1 MATSTASHIRS
12 ALPSSC
18 SVSPPGENDTV
29 YSFLSNRWMTMGSS
43 TLPAATVVPS
53 TKEDVVAVVRYAAAN
68 GMKVLPQCGGCGGLV
83 VTNNKTIHLDMG
95 KFRSVDVDVVSQTV
109 TFGGGT
115 LTKDLQPA
123 VTEKGF
129 YTGWPNLGVVGM
141 VGNILG
147 GGINLFQGTKG
158 HTCDNLVSAQLV
170 TGTGDI
176 IEVSETSTGSEK
188 ELFNQLKG
196 AGAGFGVV
204 LSMTMRIYPTAELGL
219 AGNSKI
225 PDIMVMFSR
234 DNFDA
239 AAELWEV
246 VSRSPARMTAGFVLM
261 AAPPGMPNA
270 GQPVVMAQASYLG
283 AQADAD
289 EAFAYW
295 KDTAVAERAITVKPG
310 SFELT
315 RMNMQRDA
323 MMTKGSNM
331 DCYNCLVKELSG
343 ATFSRAANR
352 FAEFVDA
359 YGPNI
364 ARCMTVLHP
373 MHANALM
380 KASEGQE
387 SWMCHRDRNFMV
399 QTVPWDLAEEYVEAG
414 RQYGRDILEIVRSE
428 DSSKGTPNAIL
439 AGNARVE
446 ADMTEILTPEK
457 IEIMKK
463 RKQQW
468 DPHGV
473 FWNPAVDGWA
483 DQAK

>member
-1 MATSTASHIRS
+1 MSAFTASQIQS
-12 ALPSSC
+12 ASPPSC
-18 SVSPPGENDTV
+18 TVSTPGENDTV
-29 YSFLSNRWMTMGSS
+29 YSFLNNRWMTMGSS
-43 TLPAATVVPS
+43 TLPAASVVPS

-68 GMKVLPQCGGCGGLV
+68 GLRVLPQCGGCGGLV
-83 VTNNKTIHLDMG
+83 ITNSKTLYLDME
-95 KFRSVDVDVVSQTV
+95 KFHSDVDVESQTV

-123 VTEKGF
+123 VSEKGF
-129 YTGWPNLGVVGM
+129 YTGWAHFGAVGM
-141 VGNILG
+141 VGTILG

-158 HTCDNLVSAQLV
+158 HTCDNLIGAQLV
-170 TGTGDI
+170 TGAGEI
-176 IEVSETSTGSEK
+176 IEVSETSAGSEK

-204 LSMTMRIYPTAELGL
+204 LSMTMRIYPTAELGT
-219 AGNSKI
+219 A
-225 PDIMVMFSR
+225 MFSR

-239 AAELWEV
+239 AAKLWEL
-246 VSRSPARMTAGFVLM
+246 VSRAPAPITASFILM
-261 AAPPGMPNA
+261 AGPPGTPNA
-270 GQPVVMAQASYLG
+270 GKPIVIAQASYPG
-283 AQADAD
+283 PQADAD
-289 EAFAYW
+289 KAFAPW
-295 KDTAVAERAITVKPG
+295 IDPVIRERAIMVKPG
-310 SFELT
+310 SSELT

-323 MMTKGSNM
+323 MMTKGSNT
-331 DCYNCLVKELSG
+331 DCHNCLVKELSG
-343 ATFSRAANR
+343 ATLLRAANR
-352 FAEFVDA
+352 FAEFVDT
-359 YGPNI
+359 YGLNI
-364 ARCMTVLHP
+364 ARCMTALHP
-373 MHANALM
+373 MHADGLT

-399 QTVPWDLAEEYVEAG
+399 QTVPWHLADEYAEAG

-428 DSSKGTPNAIL
+428 DSAKGTPNAIL

-446 ADMTEILTPEK
+446 ADMIEILTPEK

-483 DQAK
+483 G

>member
-1 MATSTASHIRS
+1 MAASTASRIQS

-18 SVSPPGENDTV
+18 TISAPGENDTAQ
-29 YSFLSNRWMTMGSS
+29 SFLSNRWMAMGSS
-43 TLPAATVVPS
+43 TPPAATVVPS

-68 GMKVLPQCGGCGGLV
+68 GLKVLPQCGGCGGLV
-83 VTNNKTIHLDMG
+83 ITNNKTIYLDMG
-95 KFRSVDVDVVSQTV
+95 KFRSVNVDVKSQTV

-147 GGINLFQGTKG
+147 GGINLFQGNKG
-158 HTCDNLVSAQLV
+158 HTCDNLLSAQLV

-176 IEVSETSTGSEK
+176 IEVSEISTGPKK

-219 AGNSKI
+219 ADNSKI
-225 PDIMVMFSR
+225 PDIMAMFSR

-239 AAELWEV
+239 AAKLWEA
-246 VSRSPARMTAGFVLM
+246 VSLGPAGLTAGFVLM

-270 GQPVVMAQASYLG
+270 GQPIVIAQASYPG
-283 AQADAD
+283 PQADAD
-289 EAFAYW
+289 KAFAPW
-295 KDTAVAERAITVKPG
+295 NDPDIAGRAVMVKPG
-310 SFELT
+310 SSELT

-323 MMTKGSNM
+323 MMTKGFNM

-343 ATFSRAANR
+343 ATFLRLATR
-352 FAEFVDA
+352 FAEFADA
-359 YGPNI
+359 YGSNI
-364 ARCMTVLHP
+364 ARSTTTLHP
-373 MHANALM
+373 MHADALV
-380 KASEGQE
+380 KVSEGQE

-399 QTVPWDLAEEYVEAG
+399 QAVPWDLTDEYVEAG
-414 RQYGRDILEIVRSE
+414 RQYGRDVLEIVRSE
-428 DSSKGTPNAIL
+428 DSAKGMPNAIL

-446 ADMTEILTPEK
+446 ADMTEILTPDK
-457 IEIMKK
+457 IEVMKK

>member
-1 MATSTASHIRS
+1 MATFTASPIQL

-18 SVSPPGENDTV
+18 AVSTPGENDTV
-29 YSFLSNRWMTMGSS
+29 YSFLNKRWMTMGSS

-95 KFRSVDVDVVSQTV
+95 KFRSVNVDVESQTV

-129 YTGWPNLGVVGM
+129 YTGWPNLGAVGM

-147 GGINLFQGTKG
+147 GGINLFEGTKG
-158 HTCDNLVSAQLV
+158 HTCDNLLGAQLV

-176 IEVSETSTGSEK
+176 IEVSETSTGPER
-188 ELFNQLKG
+188 ELFDQLKG

-204 LSMTMRIYPTAELGL
+204 LSMTMHIYPTAELGL
-219 AGNSKI
+219 AGNEKI
-225 PDIMVMFSR
+225 PDIMIMFSR

-261 AAPPGMPNA
+261 AAPPGTPNA
-270 GQPVVMAQASYLG
+270 GQPIVLAQASYLG
-283 AQADAD
+283 TQADAD
-289 EAFAYW
+289 KAFVHW
-295 KDTAVAERAITVKPG
+295 NDTAIAERAIVVKPG
-310 SFELT
+310 SSELT
-315 RMNMQRDA
+315 GMNLQRDA

-343 ATFSRAANR
+343 ATFLRAANR

-364 ARCMTVLHP
+364 ARCMTALHP
-373 MHANALM
+373 MHADTLM
-380 KASEGQE
+380 KVSEGQE

-399 QTVPWDLAEEYVEAG
+399 QAVPWNLTDEYVEAG
-414 RQYGRDILEIVRSE
+414 RQYGRDILEIVRTE

-446 ADMTEILTPEK
+446 TDMTEILTLEK
-457 IEIMKK
+457 IKVMKK

-468 DPHGV
+468 DPHSV

-483 DQAK
+483 D

>member
-1 MATSTASHIRS
+1 MAAFTASSIQS

-18 SVSPPGENDTV
+18 TVSTPDENDTLG
-29 YSFLSNRWMTMGSS
+29 SFLGKRWMTMGSS
-43 TLPAATVVPS
+43 TLPAATVAPS

-68 GMKVLPQCGGCGGLV
+68 GLKVLPECGGCGGVV
-83 VTNNKTIHLDMG
+83 VTNNKTLYLDMG
-95 KFRSVDVDVVSQTV
+95 KFRSVDVDVKSHTV

-141 VGNILG
+141 VGTILG
-147 GGINLFQGTKG
+147 GGVNLFQGTKG
-158 HTCDNLVSAQLV
+158 HTCDNLIGAQLV
-170 TGTGDI
+170 TGSGDV
-176 IEVSETSTGSEK
+176 IEVSETSTGPEK
-188 ELFNQLKG
+188 ELFDQLKG

-219 AGNSKI
+219 ANKSKI
-225 PDIMVMFSR
+225 PDIMVMFLR

-246 VSRSPARMTAGFVLM
+246 LSRAPARMTGGFVLM
-261 AAPPGMPNA
+261 AAPPATPNA
-270 GQPVVMAQASYLG
+270 GEPIVLAQASYPG
-283 AQADAD
+283 PQADAD
-289 EAFAYW
+289 KAFAPW
-295 KDTAVAERAITVKPG
+295 NGPAIAERAVMVQPG
-310 SFELT
+310 SSELT
-315 RMNMQRDA
+315 RMNLQRDA
-323 MMTKGSNM
+323 TMTKGSNM

-343 ATFSRAANR
+343 PTLLRAANR
-352 FAEFVDA
+352 FTEFVDT
-359 YGPNI
+359 YGLNI
-364 ARCMTVLHP
+364 ERCMTILHL
-373 MHANALM
+373 MHADALM
-380 KASEGQE
+380 KVSEGQE

-399 QTVPWDLAEEYVEAG
+399 QTVPWNLADEYVEAG
-414 RQYGRDILEIVRSE
+414 RQYALDILEIVRSE
-428 DSSKGTPNAIL
+428 DSAEGMPNAIL

-446 ADMTEILTPEK
+446 ANMAEILTPEK
-457 IEIMKK
+457 IEVMKK

-483 DQAK
+483 D